1 MRPVR
6 KDSASGRSKCAQVV
20 LTGPCLRPVM
30 DHRTRPVP
38 IPEDLDLSGVDRT
51 LGGSVRSLPPERP
64 VSGSRA
70 SSGLFS
76 VSFSITFGGLLNRTT
91 EFFLDPVATLPS
103 ALARAAASTARRRS
117 LACHRAPGS
126 PRRPTAPEPPRALPR
141 QLGPHLPCPRSPGLL
156 ASRAPP
162 GLAAPPC
169 LPERPCLRSSRVIK
183 FHRALVLPPS
193 SLAV

>member
-1 MRPVR
+1 MV
-6 KDSASGRSKCAQVV
+6 ASGRY
-20 LTGPCLRPVM
+20 
-30 DHRTRPVP
+30 HR
-38 IPEDLDLSGVDRT
+38 
-51 LGGSVRSLPPERP
+51 SVRSVDLARLQDSFRFPFLSRLGDYLTVPPK
-64 VSGSRA
+64 
-70 SSGLFS
+70 
-76 VSFSITFGGLLNRTT
+76 T
-91 EFFLDPVATLPS
+91 VAILPS

-117 LACHRAPGS
+117 QARRRAPAS

-193 SLAV
+193 SLVRPIFSISICCDLDQIAVFDSPLLSGCLT

>member
-1 MRPVR
+1 MV
-6 KDSASGRSKCAQVV
+6 ASGRY
-20 LTGPCLRPVM
+20 
-30 DHRTRPVP
+30 HR
-38 IPEDLDLSGVDRT
+38 
-51 LGGSVRSLPPERP
+51 SVRSVDLARLQDSFRFPFLSRLGDYLTVPP
-64 VSGSRA
+64 
-70 SSGLFS
+70 
-76 VSFSITFGGLLNRTT
+76 N
-91 EFFLDPVATLPS
+91 FFLDPVATLPS

-117 LACHRAPGS
+117 QARRRAPAS
-126 PRRPTAPEPPRALPR
+126 PRRPTAPEPPRALPH

-193 SLAV
+193 SLVRPNVSISICCDLDQVAVIDSPLLSGCLT